1 MEPSQNDRLEDEMV
15 LIPQVTGQLQ
25 TVLFS
30 ASDSFYKVLR
40 LEISDKNFDFNDDE
54 ITITGSFGD
63 IQIGSSYEFTGQ
75 LKEHPRYGIQ
85 FIANNYHRQ
94 ATSTASGLVKYLS
107 SENFPGVGKATAT
120 KIVDELGVNAI
131 ELILDNAEVLKNL
144 HISKELQQVI
154 VDKLAKADGM
164 ERAIIA
170 LNDFGFGSTLSMAI
184 YQKYQKSTLQILKDN
199 PYQLVRDIDGVSF
212 KRIDQFALQEGID
225 PLDERRIKAGV
236 IETINNKTFNS
247 GDTYMVLPELLSSAK
262 VLLGKGQQA
271 IVNDELLKKALLTL
285 TTEGIVVVDGN
296 YFYIQ
301 EIYEAENQI
310 AERLVNL
317 TQQSKSTYSRKQVV
331 DVLNEVESANDF
343 DYDVTQKEAII
354 AALTNQLFILTGG
367 PGTGKTTIIS
377 GVVATLKK
385 FLRADGLK
393 SDQIDDS
400 IHLAAPT
407 GRAAKRLQESTGM
420 VATTIHHLLGIT
432 GREAN
437 VNDIDIEEISGNLLV
452 IDEMSMVDTQLFAI
466 LLLAVQAD
474 MQIILV
480 GDKDQLP
487 SVGPGRVFYDLLA
500 SGLLNY
506 RELETIHRQ
515 GKGSTIISL
524 ANDVKNGQLPAD
536 FTEQQIDRS
545 FFPANVNTVPKLVEK
560 IAESWKNKG
569 NSVADMQIL
578 APMYRTQAGVN
589 HLNEI
594 VQNIFNPATSKKK
607 SINIKKDKQSFNY
620 RVGDKV
626 MQTANDPENNVFNGD
641 IGYIT
646 SVLLAKDKTNPD
658 KKDKLVVDF
667 DTGEVIYTRENW
679 QNITLAY
686 ATTIHKS
693 QGTEYKLVIMPLVDA
708 FFRMLQRNLLYTGL
722 TRASESLVLIGQLS
736 AYQKA
741 VVTLGV
747 NRHTNLQA
755 RIIEYATGKKDETQP
770 AKIAQQEI
778 LKVSEPVVT
787 DGQHDDISLQ
797 DKDVPNNSAAKD
809 IVLTM
814 ALIEQNGIDPN
825 IGLEGLTPY
834 DFMPNNNEKLAN
846 T

>member
-1 MEPSQNDRLEDEMV
+1 
-15 LIPQVTGQLQ
+15 
-25 TVLFS
+25 
-30 ASDSFYKVLR
+30 
-40 LEISDKNFDFNDDE
+40 
-54 ITITGSFGD
+54 
-63 IQIGSSYEFTGQ
+63 
-75 LKEHPRYGIQ
+75 
-85 FIANNYHRQ
+85 
-94 ATSTASGLVKYLS
+94 
-107 SENFPGVGKATAT
+107 
-120 KIVDELGVNAI
+120 
-131 ELILDNAEVLKNL
+131 
-144 HISKELQQVI
+144 
-154 VDKLAKADGM
+154 
-164 ERAIIA
+164 
-170 LNDFGFGSTLSMAI
+170 MA
-184 YQKYQKSTLQILKDN
+184 
-199 PYQLVRDIDGVSF
+199 
-212 KRIDQFALQEGID
+212 
-225 PLDERRIKAGV
+225 
-236 IETINNKTFNS
+236 
-247 GDTYMVLPELLSSAK
+247 
-262 VLLGKGQQA
+262 
-271 IVNDELLKKALLTL
+271 
-285 TTEGIVVVDGN
+285 
-296 YFYIQ
+296 
-301 EIYEAENQI
+301 
-310 AERLVNL
+310 
-317 TQQSKSTYSRKQVV
+317 
-331 DVLNEVESANDF
+331 
-343 DYDVTQKEAII
+343 
-354 AALTNQLFILTGG
+354 
-367 PGTGKTTIIS
+367 
-377 GVVATLKK
+377 
-385 FLRADGLK
+385 
-393 SDQIDDS
+393 
-400 IHLAAPT
+400 
-407 GRAAKRLQESTGM
+407 
-420 VATTIHHLLGIT
+420 ATTIHHLLGIT

-437 VNDIDIEEISGNLLV
+437 INDIDIEEISGNLLV

-466 LLLAVQAD
+466 LLSAVQAD

-524 ANDVKNGQLPAD
+524 ANEVKNGRLPAD

-545 FFPANVNTVPKLVEK
+545 FFPANANTVPKLVEK

-646 SVLLAKDKTNPD
+646 SVLLAKDKSNPD

-736 AYQKA
+736 AYQEA

-747 NRHTNLQA
+747 DRHTNLQA
-755 RIIEYATGKKDETQP
+755 RILQYATGKKDDTQP
-770 AKIAQQEI
+770 VKSSQQDI
-778 LKVSEPVVT
+778 LEVNEPV
-787 DGQHDDISLQ
+787 GRQHDEINLR
-797 DKDVPNNSAAKD
+797 DKDVTSNPVTTD
-809 IVLTM
+809 TVLT
-814 ALIEQNGIDPN
+814 AAIIEQNSIDPN

>member
-1 MEPSQNDRLEDEMV
+1 MESSQNNMLEDEMV
-15 LIPQVTGQLQ
+15 LIPQVTGQIQ

-40 LEISDKNFDFNDDE
+40 LEISDKNFEYNDDE

-94 ATSTASGLVKYLS
+94 ATSTTSGLVKYLS

-131 ELILDNAEVLKNL
+131 ELILDNADVLNEL
-144 HISKELQQVI
+144 NISKDLQQVI
-154 VDKLAKADGM
+154 TDKLTKADGM

-247 GDTYMVLPELLSSAK
+247 GDTYMVLPELLRSAK
-262 VLLGKGQQA
+262 ALLDKGQQT
-271 IVNDELLKKALLTL
+271 IMTDELLKKALLTL
-285 TTEGIVVVDGN
+285 TSEGIVVVDGS

-331 DVLNEVESANDF
+331 DVLSEVEAANDF
-343 DYDVTQKEAII
+343 TYDATQKEAII

-385 FLRADGLK
+385 LLRADGLK
-393 SDQIDDS
+393 IDQIDDS

-420 VATTIHHLLGIT
+420 AATTIHHLLGIT

-437 VNDIDIEEISGNLLV
+437 INDIDIEEISGNLLV

-466 LLLAVQAD
+466 LLSAVQAD

-524 ANDVKNGQLPAD
+524 ANEVKNGRLPAD

-646 SVLLAKDKTNPD
+646 SVLLAKDKSNPD

-736 AYQKA
+736 AYQEA

-747 NRHTNLQA
+747 DRHTNLQA
-755 RIIEYATGKKDETQP
+755 RILQYATGKKDDTQP
-770 AKIAQQEI
+770 VKSSQQDI
-778 LKVSEPVVT
+778 LEVNEPV
-787 DGQHDDISLQ
+787 GRQHDEINLR
-797 DKDVPNNSAAKD
+797 DKDVTSNPVTTD
-809 IVLTM
+809 TVLTV
-814 ALIEQNGIDPN
+814 AIIEQNSIDPN

>member
-1 MEPSQNDRLEDEMV
+1 MESSQNNMLEDEMV
-15 LIPQVTGQLQ
+15 LIPQVTGQIQ

-40 LEISDKNFDFNDDE
+40 LEISDKNFEYNDDE

-94 ATSTASGLVKYLS
+94 ATSTTSGLVKYLS

-120 KIVDELGVNAI
+120 KIVDELGVNTI
-131 ELILDNAEVLKNL
+131 ELILDNADVLNEL
-144 HISKELQQVI
+144 NISKDLQQVI
-154 VDKLAKADGM
+154 TDKLAKSDGM

-247 GDTYMVLPELLSSAK
+247 GDTYMVLPELLRSAK
-262 VLLGKGQQA
+262 ALLDKGQQT
-271 IVNDELLKKALLTL
+271 IVTDELLKKALLTL
-285 TTEGIVVVDGN
+285 TSEGIVVVDGS

-331 DVLNEVESANDF
+331 DVLSEVEAANDF
-343 DYDVTQKEAII
+343 TYDATQKEAII

-385 FLRADGLK
+385 LLRADGLK
-393 SDQIDDS
+393 IDQIDDS

-420 VATTIHHLLGIT
+420 AATTIHHLLGIT

-437 VNDIDIEEISGNLLV
+437 INDIDIEEISGNLLV

-466 LLLAVQAD
+466 LLSAVQAD

-524 ANDVKNGQLPAD
+524 ANEVKNGRLPAD

-545 FFPANVNTVPKLVEK
+545 FFPANANTVPKLVEK

-646 SVLLAKDKTNPD
+646 SVLLAKDKSNPD

-736 AYQKA
+736 AYQEA

-747 NRHTNLQA
+747 DRHTNLQA
-755 RIIEYATGKKDETQP
+755 RILQYATGKKDDTQP
-770 AKIAQQEI
+770 VKSSQQDI
-778 LKVSEPVVT
+778 LEVNEPV
-787 DGQHDDISLQ
+787 GRQHDEINLR
-797 DKDVPNNSAAKD
+797 DKDVTSNPVTTD
-809 IVLTM
+809 TVLTV
-814 ALIEQNGIDPN
+814 AIIEQNSIDPN
-825 IGLEGLTPY
+825 IGLKGLTPY

>member
-1 MEPSQNDRLEDEMV
+1 MESSQNNMLEDEMV
-15 LIPQVTGQLQ
+15 LIPQVTGQIQ

-40 LEISDKNFDFNDDE
+40 LEISDKNFEYNDDE

-94 ATSTASGLVKYLS
+94 ATSTTSGLVKYLS

-131 ELILDNAEVLKNL
+131 ELILDNADVLNEL
-144 HISKELQQVI
+144 NISKDLQQVI
-154 VDKLAKADGM
+154 TDKLTKADGM

-247 GDTYMVLPELLSSAK
+247 GDTYMVLPELLRSAK
-262 VLLGKGQQA
+262 ALLDKGQQT
-271 IVNDELLKKALLTL
+271 IVTDELLKKALLTL
-285 TTEGIVVVDGN
+285 TSEGIVVVDGS

-331 DVLNEVESANDF
+331 DVLSEVEAANDF
-343 DYDVTQKEAII
+343 TYDATQKEAII

-385 FLRADGLK
+385 LLRADGLK
-393 SDQIDDS
+393 IDQIDDS

-420 VATTIHHLLGIT
+420 AATTIHHLLGIT

-437 VNDIDIEEISGNLLV
+437 INDIDIEEISGNLLV

-466 LLLAVQAD
+466 LLSAVQAD

-524 ANDVKNGQLPAD
+524 ANEVKNGRLPAD

-545 FFPANVNTVPKLVEK
+545 FFPANANTVPKLVEK

-594 VQNIFNPATSKKK
+594 VNPATSKKK

-646 SVLLAKDKTNPD
+646 SVLLAKDKSNPD

-736 AYQKA
+736 AYQEA

-747 NRHTNLQA
+747 DRHTNLQA
-755 RIIEYATGKKDETQP
+755 RILQYATGKKDDTQP
-770 AKIAQQEI
+770 VKSSQQDI
-778 LKVSEPVVT
+778 LEVNEPV
-787 DGQHDDISLQ
+787 GRQHDEINLR
-797 DKDVPNNSAAKD
+797 DKDVTSNPVTTD
-809 IVLTM
+809 TVLT
-814 ALIEQNGIDPN
+814 AAIIEQNSIDPN

>member
-1 MEPSQNDRLEDEMV
+1 MESSQNNMLEDEMV
-15 LIPQVTGQLQ
+15 LIPQVTGQIQ

-40 LEISDKNFDFNDDE
+40 LEISDKNFEYNDDE

-94 ATSTASGLVKYLS
+94 ATSTTSGLVKYLS

-120 KIVDELGVNAI
+120 KIVDELGVNTI
-131 ELILDNAEVLKNL
+131 ELILDNADVLNEL
-144 HISKELQQVI
+144 NISKDLQQVI
-154 VDKLAKADGM
+154 TDKLAKSDGM

-247 GDTYMVLPELLSSAK
+247 GDTYMVLPELLRSAK
-262 VLLGKGQQA
+262 ALLDKGQQT
-271 IVNDELLKKALLTL
+271 IVTDELLKKALLTL
-285 TTEGIVVVDGN
+285 TSEGIVVVDGS

-331 DVLNEVESANDF
+331 DVLSEVEAANDF
-343 DYDVTQKEAII
+343 TYDATQKEAII

-385 FLRADGLK
+385 LLRADGLK
-393 SDQIDDS
+393 IDQIDDS

-420 VATTIHHLLGIT
+420 AATTIHHLLGIT

-437 VNDIDIEEISGNLLV
+437 INDIDIEEISGNLLV

-466 LLLAVQAD
+466 LLSAVQAD

-524 ANDVKNGQLPAD
+524 ANEVKNGRLPAD

-545 FFPANVNTVPKLVEK
+545 FFPANANTVPKLVEK

-646 SVLLAKDKTNPD
+646 SVLLAKDKSNPD

-736 AYQKA
+736 AYQEA

-747 NRHTNLQA
+747 DRHANLQA
-755 RIIEYATGKKDETQP
+755 RILQYATGKKDDTQP
-770 AKIAQQEI
+770 VKSSQQDI
-778 LKVSEPVVT
+778 LEVNEPV
-787 DGQHDDISLQ
+787 GRQHDEINLR
-797 DKDVPNNSAAKD
+797 DKDVTSNPVTTD
-809 IVLTM
+809 TVLTV
-814 ALIEQNGIDPN
+814 AIIEQNSIDPN